1 MLIKIYD
8 SFFTLIYFFVKSIEP
23 KWRNQT
29 IKMRMQ
35 TSAIF
40 ISTLQTMNIFTY
52 VSFFENGA
60 LIVFVFFILIG
71 FNLIIFSYRKRYL
84 DLVPMKFGLKTPSSV
99 LGILYII
106 FSIIAF
112 SFANDLELVKIY

>member
-1 MLIKIYD
+1 
-8 SFFTLIYFFVKSIEP
+8 
-23 KWRNQT
+23 
-29 IKMRMQ
+29 MQ